1 MRRGRDQQSLSYPLR
16 LPDEVQADA
25 LRLLDV
31 SREVINQVIMALWS
45 HLDDFGV
52 RGDGPAYKQ
61 VEAMT
66 APPAFHGSRLWR
78 CQAEMVGRLLR
89 TQVER
94 KKQFVLILPILKQGM
109 IQPKTEARRAGK
121 NRKAIREALADV
133 RKANEDGGNTG
144 ELQSL
149 IEQACHFYLEHG
161 SFPDTYE
168 EMQTVPVLKVG
179 QLPYAGD
186 DGAEKGQAYRL
197 SLDLDQKQVT
207 LALRFPDED
216 GTWSRSWRENTRKL
230 SLPDPVI
237 SRLKSGE
244 ALAPTL
250 REMQE
255 IDGTRY
261 AVLDFIVTVPVTVPA
276 EWSDMQYVLGFDWG
290 VRTLVTAATVD
301 LDGHYVG
308 RPWFLD
314 TGCFDGRQARTR
326 RQIDR
331 LKAKIAALEA
341 QRDRFPVGD
350 QKREPSLR
358 KRAIL
363 RRELDRCWRKYEA
376 RNRDLAHLAANILL
390 LLATA
395 QGCELIAGES
405 LKSLKST
412 GRGRDAKGRWRNWRN
427 NSQVRGEL
435 WRILRYKC
443 HMVGIRLEWQHP
455 RKTSHTCPH
464 CGEAANT
471 YRSPEHLSKVEDW
484 GAWLKCSHCG
494 WSGSRDYAA
503 ALNIARLGA
512 TFITH
517 YRTTGR
523 FYHASIA
530 EKVVNPVSYI
540 GTGPVLRL
548 PPGTIRG
555 RLLDAGRIYINGWKR
570 SVTLRS
576 SYPTETMLR
585 LCG

>member
-1 MRRGRDQQSLSYPLR
+1 
-16 LPDEVQADA
+16 
-25 LRLLDV
+25 
-31 SREVINQVIMALWS
+31 MALWS

-89 TQVER
+89 TQGER

-149 IEQACHFYLEHG
+149 IEQAC
-161 SFPDTYE
+161 T
-168 EMQTVPVLKVG
+168 
-179 QLPYAGD
+179 
-186 DGAEKGQAYRL
+186 
-197 SLDLDQKQVT
+197 
-207 LALRFPDED
+207 
-216 GTWSRSWRENTRKL
+216 
-230 SLPDPVI
+230 
-237 SRLKSGE
+237 
-244 ALAPTL
+244 
-250 REMQE
+250 
-255 IDGTRY
+255 
-261 AVLDFIVTVPVTVPA
+261 
-276 EWSDMQYVLGFDWG
+276 
-290 VRTLVTAATVD
+290 
-301 LDGHYVG
+301 
-308 RPWFLD
+308 
-314 TGCFDGRQARTR
+314 
-326 RQIDR
+326 
-331 LKAKIAALEA
+331 
-341 QRDRFPVGD
+341 
-350 QKREPSLR
+350 
-358 KRAIL
+358 
-363 RRELDRCWRKYEA
+363 
-376 RNRDLAHLAANILL
+376 
-390 LLATA
+390 
-395 QGCELIAGES
+395 
-405 LKSLKST
+405 
-412 GRGRDAKGRWRNWRN
+412 
-427 NSQVRGEL
+427 
-435 WRILRYKC
+435 
-443 HMVGIRLEWQHP
+443 
-455 RKTSHTCPH
+455 
-464 CGEAANT
+464 
-471 YRSPEHLSKVEDW
+471 EHLSKVEDW

-585 LCG
+585 FCG